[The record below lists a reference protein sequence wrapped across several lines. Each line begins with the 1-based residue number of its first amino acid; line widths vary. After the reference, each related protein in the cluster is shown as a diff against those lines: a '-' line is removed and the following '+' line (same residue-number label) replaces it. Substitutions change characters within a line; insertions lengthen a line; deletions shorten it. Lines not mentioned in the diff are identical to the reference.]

1 MQINNYKSKIDLLQ
15 NSIDSVNKQNEQY
28 KKKYEDTVR
37 QLQDKI
43 EEINRLKRAMSNLTS
58 NQSEVLL
65 YYL

>member
-1 MQINNYKSKIDLLQ
+1 MLQ